1 MNSQN
6 KFGEFKILWNGEI
19 NLMNFGF
26 HGNGEIKFDEFL
38 GLWNGENKFDE
49 LSIS

>member
-1 MNSQN
+1 M
-6 KFGEFKILWNGEI
+6 I
-19 NLMNFGF
+19 FGF

-38 GLWNGENKFDE
+38 GLWNGEKKFDE